1 MVLPENLVGI
11 EHHVQKIKRLV
22 KVSSDDVRIVGI
34 HGICGIGKTT
44 IAKFIYNDL
53 SEFFECCCFLE
64 DVGKKSKHNDDG
76 LFDLQKQFISKIL
89 KMKCPDID
97 NVDDGINTIIE
108 SIRQKK
114 VLIVLDDINEK
125 SQFEKLV
132 GNRNGFCSGSRI
144 IVTTRNKDVLNKLEV
159 DGTYE
164 PPFMELCHSLHLF
177 NKHVFKRDPPPEGY
191 DILSKR
197 IVSIA
202 AGLPFAVKAIG
213 LSLLHKKKE
222 VWEAKLTQL
231 KDKLDDDVHKR
242 LRTSYDDLNPT
253 QKQIFLDIA
262 CLFIGEDKRLP
273 FYMWDDC
280 KFDPTLGIDVLQ
292 LKSLVKIEN
301 DKWLRMHDQ
310 LRDLGRQIVREEEE
324 PSRLFVDEDALDVL
338 ESQIVRFNC
347 IMN

>member
-1 MVLPENLVGI
+1 MVLLENLVGI
-11 EHHVQKIKRLV
+11 EHHIQKIKRLV
-22 KVSSDDVRIVGI
+22 KVSSNDVRVVGI

-53 SEFFECCCFLE
+53 FEFFECCCFLE
-64 DVGKKSKHNDDG
+64 DVREMSKHKSG
-76 LFDLQKQFISKIL
+76 FFDLQKQFISKIL

-97 NVDDGINTIIE
+97 NVDDGMNTIKE
-108 SIRQKK
+108 SICQKK

-125 SQFEKLV
+125 SQFEMLV
-132 GNRNGFCSGSRI
+132 GNHNWFCSRSRI
-144 IVTTRNKDVLNKLEV
+144 IVTTKNKDVLNLLEV

-177 NKHVFKRDPPPEGY
+177 NKHVFKRDPPPEPY
-191 DILSKR
+191 DILSKS

-213 LSLLHKKKE
+213 SHKEKE

-231 KDKLDDDVHKR
+231 KDKLDDNVHKK
-242 LRTSYDDLNPT
+242 LRTTYDDLNPT
-253 QKQIFLDIA
+253 QKQIFLDIT

-273 FYMWDDC
+273 FYMWHDC
-280 KFDPTLGIDVLQ
+280 KFHPICEIKVLRF
-292 LKSLVKIEN
+292 LFMVKIED

-310 LRDLGRQIVREEEE
+310 LRDLGQQIVHKEEE
-324 PSRLFVDEDALDVL
+324 PSRLFVNEDALNVL
-338 ESQIVRFNC
+338 WSQIVRFDC